1 MSIENYSLSNVVM
14 VPALVPGESVLQLI
28 YLLGS
33 DERER
38 EGDHPNLHRH
48 KVRLTRPDCKY
59 IHIIIQYNDKNIIII

>member
-1 MSIENYSLSNVVM
+1 M

-38 EGDHPNLHRH
+38 EREGGRPSQPPQTQGEADQA
-48 KVRLTRPDCKY
+48 RL
-59 IHIIIQYNDKNIIII
+59 